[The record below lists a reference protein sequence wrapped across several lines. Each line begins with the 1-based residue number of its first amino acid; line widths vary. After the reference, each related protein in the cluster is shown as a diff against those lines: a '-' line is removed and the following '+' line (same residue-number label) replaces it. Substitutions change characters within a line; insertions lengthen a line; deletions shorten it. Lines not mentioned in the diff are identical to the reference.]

1 MENLEL
7 LIKELVKQPKETA
20 WLEFKLNNDEHH
32 MIGQDICALANAA
45 ALAGRDK
52 AYFIWGVEDGTHEL
66 KGTSFNWET
75 AKVGNEELENWLRHS
90 LSANANFEFDSVRF
104 DEKWFGVLEITAAIG
119 STVMFK
125 KEEFIRI
132 GSYTKKLN
140 DYPAVK
146 TELWS
151 RLRYRNFETQAAK
164 ADLELSQALDMIDY
178 PAYFS
183 LLKKSIPEG
192 HENIAH
198 DLLEDELL
206 KKQDNGLYTITNLG
220 AVLFARRISEFPTVS
235 RKAIR
240 VVQFEGKSKIE
251 LLKEYTGQKGYAVGF
266 EGLMEFLKAL
276 LPSKEV
282 ISGAVRSTKES
293 YPEIALRETIANA
306 LIHQDFSISG
316 TGPVVEVYAD
326 RIEICNPGAPL
337 VNIERIIDTPPKSRN
352 EKLASMM
359 RRLRMCEE
367 LGTGWDKIVATCE
380 LMQLPAPRIQV
391 FQENTKAVLFSSVPY
406 KMLSQADRLYACY
419 CHASIMYLRR
429 EPMTNSTLRDRF
441 GIEKK
446 NSAMV
451 SRLLKD
457 AMAKNLIR
465 PVDPEAAPKNQR
477 YVPFWA

>member
-66 KGTSFNWET
+66 KGTSFNWRT
-75 AKVGNEELENWLRHS
+75 AKVGNEELENWLRHN

-140 DYPAVK
+140 DYSAVK

-151 RLRYRNFETQAAK
+151 RLRYRDFETQAAK
-164 ADLELSQALDMIDY
+164 TDLELSKALDMIDY

-282 ISGAVRSTKES
+282 ISGAVLRSR
-293 YPEIALRETIANA
+293 IFET
-306 LIHQDFSISG
+306 
-316 TGPVVEVYAD
+316 
-326 RIEICNPGAPL
+326 
-337 VNIERIIDTPPKSRN
+337 
-352 EKLASMM
+352 
-359 RRLRMCEE
+359 
-367 LGTGWDKIVATCE
+367 
-380 LMQLPAPRIQV
+380 
-391 FQENTKAVLFSSVPY
+391 
-406 KMLSQADRLYACY
+406 
-419 CHASIMYLRR
+419 
-429 EPMTNSTLRDRF
+429 
-441 GIEKK
+441 
-446 NSAMV
+446 
-451 SRLLKD
+451 
-457 AMAKNLIR
+457 
-465 PVDPEAAPKNQR
+465 
-477 YVPFWA
+477 

>member
-1 MENLEL
+1 L
-7 LIKELVKQPKETA
+7 
-20 WLEFKLNNDEHH
+20 
-32 MIGQDICALANAA
+32 
-45 ALAGRDK
+45 
-52 AYFIWGVEDGTHEL
+52 EDGTHEL
-66 KGTSFNWET
+66 KGTSFNWRT
-75 AKVGNEELENWLRHS
+75 AKVGNEELENWLRHN

-140 DYPAVK
+140 DYSAVK

-151 RLRYRNFETQAAK
+151 RLRYRDFETQAAK
-164 ADLELSQALDMIDY
+164 TDLELSKALDMIDY

-282 ISGAVRSTKES
+282 ISGAMRSTKES

-337 VNIERIIDTPPKSRN
+337 VDIERIIDTPPKSRN

-367 LGTGWDKIVATCE
+367 LGTGWDKIVTTCE
-380 LMQLPAPRIQV
+380 LMQLPPPEIKVYA
-391 FQENTKAVLFSSVPY
+391 ENTKVILFSFIPY
-406 KMLSQADRLYACY
+406 TMLSAEAKLRACY
-419 CHASIMYLRR
+419 FHACITYIIQ
-429 EPMTNSTLRDRF
+429 EPMNNSSLRKRF
-441 GIEKK
+441 GVDEK
-446 NSAMV
+446 NSSGI
-451 SRLLKD
+451 SRLLKE
-457 AMAKNLIR
+457 AVEKGLIR
-465 PVDPEAAPKNQR
+465 VVDPDTAPR
-477 YVPFWA
+477 YKRYIPYWA

>member
-1 MENLEL
+1 M
-7 LIKELVKQPKETA
+7 
-20 WLEFKLNNDEHH
+20 
-32 MIGQDICALANAA
+32 
-45 ALAGRDK
+45 
-52 AYFIWGVEDGTHEL
+52 EDGTHEL
-66 KGTSFNWET
+66 KGTSFNWRT
-75 AKVGNEELENWLRHS
+75 AKVGNEELENWLRHN

-140 DYPAVK
+140 DYSAVK

-151 RLRYRNFETQAAK
+151 RLRYRDFETQAAK
-164 ADLELSQALDMIDY
+164 TDLELSKALDMIDY

-282 ISGAVRSTKES
+282 ISGAMRSTKES

-337 VNIERIIDTPPKSRN
+337 VDIERIIDTPPKSRN

-367 LGTGWDKIVATCE
+367 LGTGWDKIVTTCE
-380 LMQLPAPRIQV
+380 LMQLPPPEIKVYA
-391 FQENTKAVLFSSVPY
+391 ENTKVILFSFIPY
-406 KMLSQADRLYACY
+406 TMLSAEAKLRACY
-419 CHASIMYLRR
+419 FHACITYIIQ
-429 EPMTNSTLRDRF
+429 EPMNNSSLRKRF
-441 GIEKK
+441 GVDEK
-446 NSAMV
+446 NSSGI
-451 SRLLKD
+451 SRLLKE
-457 AMAKNLIR
+457 AVEKGLIR
-465 PVDPEAAPKNQR
+465 VVDPDTAPR
-477 YVPFWA
+477 YKRYIPYWA

>member
-7 LIKELVKQPKETA
+7 LIKELVKQPNETG
-20 WLEFKLNNDEHH
+20 WLEFKENYKDSQ
-32 MIGQDICALANAA
+32 MIGEDICALANAA

-52 AYFIWGVEDGTHEL
+52 AYFIWGVEDGTHKL
-66 KGTSFNWET
+66 KGTTFNWRT
-75 AKVGNEELENWLRHS
+75 AKVGNEELENWLRHN
-90 LSANANFEFDSVRF
+90 LSSNANFEFDSVRF
-104 DEKWFGVLEITAAIG
+104 DEKWFGVLEITASIG

-146 TELWS
+146 TDLWS
-151 RLRYRNFETQAAK
+151 RLRYRDFETQAAK
-164 ADLELSQALDMIDY
+164 TDLQLAQALDMLDY

-192 HENIAH
+192 HDNIAH

-220 AVLFARRISEFPTVS
+220 AVLFARRITEFPTVS

-240 VVQFEGKSKIE
+240 VVQFEGKSKVE
-251 LLKEYTGQKGYAVGF
+251 LLKEYTGQKGYAIGF

-276 LPSKEV
+276 LPSREV
-282 ISGAVRSTKES
+282 ITGAMRNTKES
-293 YPEIALRETIANA
+293 YPEIALREAIANA

-367 LGTGWDKIVATCE
+367 LGTGWDKIVTTCE
-380 LMQLPAPRIQV
+380 LMQLPTPEIKVYA
-391 FQENTKAVLFSSVPY
+391 ENTKVILFSFIPY
-406 KMLSQADRLYACY
+406 TMLSPEAKLRACY
-419 CHASIMYLRR
+419 FHACITYIIQ
-429 EPMTNSTLRDRF
+429 EPMNNSSLRKRF
-441 GIEKK
+441 GVDEK
-446 NSAMV
+446 NSSGI
-451 SRLLKD
+451 SRLLKE
-457 AMAKNLIR
+457 AVEKGLIR
-465 PVDPEAAPKNQR
+465 VVDPDTAPR
-477 YVPFWA
+477 YKRYIPYWA